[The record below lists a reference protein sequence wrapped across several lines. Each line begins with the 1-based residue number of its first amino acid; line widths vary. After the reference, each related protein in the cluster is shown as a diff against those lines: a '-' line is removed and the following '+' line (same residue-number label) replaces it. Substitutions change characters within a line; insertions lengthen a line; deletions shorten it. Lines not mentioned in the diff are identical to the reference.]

1 MPERHPEPRPEL
13 FEVVCPRTNAAGIAA
28 AEQLFASLGLPEPFS
43 LEIAAHAGERWFL
56 ARAGSARMRERL
68 RERLRTAYPQAGLRP
83 LDLHRY
89 PGLDPARPAAGER
102 ACARALVL
110 AEPPYQPLRTFRDA
124 DVDAERAAQADPV
137 LGIVG
142 ALGGLPPAWRAIA
155 QLVCRPAP
163 PDWARPYLRLAVED
177 PLEPERARRRADR
190 STGTSNAQVGGLA
203 ALLAMG
209 LATWQG
215 YSWFAAGRWFELG
228 LAAAALPT
236 TAFGA
241 ALVWRRLHRERLY
254 DRRLVGEK
262 LAHPACWVQLRLAA
276 FGPDG
281 TDPAELGAWLDGL
294 VGAYRRY
301 DLPLGNRFEPTA
313 LRAPDG
319 AAPALWR
326 PDHLPPRGARALLNA
341 QELAGL
347 WHLPQASSDV
357 PLVER
362 TTARAR
368 LPLPARVARGCRIGV
383 SAHQGEA
390 VEVRVADEL
399 LGRHLLLVAKT
410 RRGKSALLARLAA
423 YLMAAP
429 VPAGHRALQLVD
441 PHRDLARAAL
451 GLVSPARRDAVVY
464 LDLARDDR
472 PFGLNLLDV
481 ALFPRRNKA
490 VANAL
495 GVFRYEFAAYWGPR
509 MEDAFRHALLT
520 LYDANRALCAAG
532 PDGRSRQHTILDVPA
547 LLVDVRFRQ
556 LVLKAVGDPVVRA
569 WWETYYAP
577 LDARLRLEIANPVL
591 TKIQR
596 YAGDEVARAIVG
608 QPASTIDPAAWIRE
622 GAIVLVDGAQGA
634 GGVGEDTT
642 ALVCATLVNLFALAI
657 GEQAALP
664 PDRRRPAAIVV
675 DEFHALPGAQY
686 EPILAQRAK
695 HGASLCLAIQ
705 GFGQLD
711 ALDRKHDRALRRALF
726 ENLDGLFA
734 FHCSAEDA
742 RYLVRELGEGVDEQD
757 LVGLGP
763 YRCYARLSGD
773 DGRPP
778 AFSVRLDPPPEPDET
793 LADALAAASAR
804 RWGRPAAEVDGAI
817 RAALARIALAGRQLA
832 GLEEEATGTE
842 ARERRPEPPARNE
855 HRSRGGKGRKGG
867 QKIGRSDTGG
877 RQLPLGGLG
886 GAEPGPATDPG
897 AQPTGGSLAEGRS

>member
-1 MPERHPEPRPEL
+1 MTGRRPDPRPEL
-13 FEVVCPRTNAAGIAA
+13 LEVVSPRTNAAGIAA
-28 AEQLFASLGLPEPFS
+28 AEQLFASLAVSEPFS
-43 LEIAAHAGERWFL
+43 LEIAAHGGERRFL
-56 ARAGSARMRERL
+56 ARAGSKGMRERL
-68 RERLRTAYPQAGLRP
+68 RERLRTAYPQAELRP
-83 LDLHRY
+83 LDFDRY
-89 PGLDPARPAAGER
+89 PDLDPARPSADER
-102 ACARALVL
+102 VCARALVL
-110 AEPPYQPLRTFRDA
+110 AEPPYQPLKTFRDA
-124 DVDAERAAQADPV
+124 DIDAERAAQADPV

-142 ALGGLPPAWRAIA
+142 ALGGLTPGWRALT

-177 PLEPERARRRADR
+177 PLEPERARRQADR
-190 STGTSNAQVGGLA
+190 PTGTSDAQVGGLV
-203 ALLAMG
+203 ALLALG
-209 LATWQG
+209 LAAWQVQA
-215 YSWFAAGRWFELG
+215 WLEAGRWLELG

-241 ALVWRRLHRERLY
+241 ALAWRRLHRERLY
-254 DRRLVGEK
+254 DRRLVAEK
-262 LAHPACWVQLRLAA
+262 LAHPAFWVQLRLAV
-276 FGPDG
+276 FGPAATG
-281 TDPAELGAWLDGL
+281 PAELEGWLAGL
-294 VGAYRRY
+294 VGAYHRY
-301 DLPLGNRFEPTA
+301 DLPLGNRFAPVA
-313 LRAPDG
+313 LRAPEG
-319 AAPALWR
+319 AAPPLWR
-326 PDHLPPRGARALLNA
+326 PDHLPPTGARALLNA
-341 QELAGL
+341 RELAGL
-347 WHLPQASSDV
+347 WHLPQAASDV

-368 LPLPARVARGCRIGV
+368 LPLPILVARGCRIGV

-410 RRGKSALLARLAA
+410 RRGKSALLGRLAA
-423 YLMAAP
+423 HLMAAP
-429 VPAGHRALQLVD
+429 VPAGHRALLLVD

-451 GLVSPARRDAVVY
+451 GLVPPARRDAVVY

-481 ALFPRRNKA
+481 ALFGRRNKA

-520 LYDANRALCAAG
+520 LYDANRALCATG

-547 LLVDVRFRQ
+547 LLVDVKFRQ
-556 LVLKAVGDPVVRA
+556 QVLKSVDDPVVRA

-608 QPASTIDPAAWIRE
+608 QPASTIHPSAWIRD

-664 PDRRRPAAIVV
+664 PARRRPAAIIV

-763 YRCYARLSGD
+763 YRCYARLSAD

-778 AFSVRLDPPPEPDET
+778 AFSVQLDPPPAPDEV
-793 LADALAAASAR
+793 LADALAEASAR

-817 RAALARIALAGRQLA
+817 RAALARIALAGRQLV
-832 GLEEEATGTE
+832 GLEDEASGTE
-842 ARERRPEPPARNE
+842 ARERRPAPPARNE
-855 HRSRGGKGRKGG
+855 YRSRGGKGRKGG
-867 QKIGRSDTGG
+867 RPPERADSGG
-877 RQLPLGGLG
+877 RQLPLGGLADATSG
-886 GAEPGPATDPG
+886 PTPQAAPGPA
-897 AQPTGGSLAEGRS
+897 GSVAKGPA